1 MGLMLT
7 IAWRNLRR
15 HKGKSLVIG
24 SILFLGALLLTIGNS
39 VVSGMERGL
48 DKSIVEGFTG
58 DAILVSSEQ
67 QDNNVFLSMAGRAVE
82 NITYFDTLRPHLE
95 NSGLFKKMLPV
106 GKSFAMAIH
115 EQGGMPGYVYLFG
128 VDFVQWRE
136 MFPNSLEILQGK
148 YPDSTGLLMS
158 IGGIEELYS
167 HMGIWFKVKG
177 HELDTSLLNEDAK
190 KHREHLVIQ
199 DDIVFM
205 GFNENNTASD
215 IRMDVQGISKFRAL
229 NRIWGFFLFVDMDSY
244 RHCMGQISESTPP
257 DLDAT
262 QRALLGSDNADLDA
276 LFGSTETPASSSN
289 NALDLKQTEKISTEG
304 LYSLV
309 LTQFKNGLDRKQSID
324 SLRHYI
330 ELHKLPLRA
339 LTWQE
344 ATGPIGSMSLLIK
357 AALNVFVFFL
367 FFVAIII
374 IVNTMSMAA
383 MERTTEIGM
392 MRAVGAQKS
401 FITRMFF
408 AETAF
413 LAFVFGLLGIATGYL
428 LVLLVQ
434 QAGLTTDNDVLQL
447 FYGGDTFYPVFGVGD
462 LILTLLQISIVT
474 ILASLYP
481 MRAAKSITPLDAIS
495 RD

>member
-1 MGLMLT
+1 MGLLLT

-82 NITYFDTLRPHLE
+82 NISFFDTLRPHLE
-95 NSGLFKKMLPV
+95 SSGLFRQMLPV

-115 EQGGMPGYVYLFG
+115 EHGGMPGYVYLFG
-128 VDFVQWRE
+128 VDFAKWRK

-158 IGGIEELYS
+158 VGGIEELYS

-177 HELDTSLLNEDAK
+177 QDLDTSILNEDAK

-199 DDIVFM
+199 EDIVFM

-244 RHCMGQISESTPP
+244 RNCMGQITEVSKP

-262 QRALLGSDNADLDA
+262 QLALLGSENTDLDA
-276 LFGSTETPASSSN
+276 LFGSSDIQANPPKQSLDSN
-289 NALDLKQTEKISTEG
+289 TAPSIAKEG

-309 LTQFKNGLDRKQSID
+309 LTQFKSDLNRNQSID
-324 SLRHYI
+324 SLRKFL
-330 ELHKLPLRA
+330 EVHKLPLRA

-344 ATGPIGSMSLLIK
+344 ATGPIGSIALLIK

-413 LAFVFGLLGIATGYL
+413 LAFVFGLLGIATGYII
-428 LVLLVQ
+428 VLIVQ
-434 QAGLTTDNDVLQL
+434 QAGLTTENDALQL
-447 FYGGDTFYPVFGVGD
+447 FYGGDTFYPVFGFGD
-462 LILTLLQISIVT
+462 LILTLLQITTVT

-481 MRAAKSITPLDAIS
+481 MRVAKSITPLDAIS

>member
-1 MGLMLT
+1 MGLLLT

-82 NITYFDTLRPHLE
+82 NISFFDTLRPHLE
-95 NSGLFKKMLPV
+95 SSGLFRQMLPV

-115 EQGGMPGYVYLFG
+115 EHGGMPGYVYLFG
-128 VDFVQWRE
+128 VDFAKWRK

-158 IGGIEELYS
+158 VGGIEELYS

-177 HELDTSLLNEDAK
+177 QDLDTSILNEDAK

-199 DDIVFM
+199 EDIVFM

-244 RHCMGQISESTPP
+244 RNCMGQITEVSKP

-262 QRALLGSDNADLDA
+262 QLALLGSENTDLDA
-276 LFGSTETPASSSN
+276 LFGSSDIQANPPKQSLDSN
-289 NALDLKQTEKISTEG
+289 TAPSIAKEG

-309 LTQFKNGLDRKQSID
+309 LTQFKSDLNRNQSID
-324 SLRHYI
+324 SLRKFLEVHNSHCVH
-330 ELHKLPLRA
+330 LHGKKPQAPLVP
-339 LTWQE
+339 W
-344 ATGPIGSMSLLIK
+344 
-357 AALNVFVFFL
+357 L
-367 FFVAIII
+367 F
-374 IVNTMSMAA
+374 
-383 MERTTEIGM
+383 
-392 MRAVGAQKS
+392 
-401 FITRMFF
+401 
-408 AETAF
+408 
-413 LAFVFGLLGIATGYL
+413 
-428 LVLLVQ
+428 
-434 QAGLTTDNDVLQL
+434 
-447 FYGGDTFYPVFGVGD
+447 
-462 LILTLLQISIVT
+462 
-474 ILASLYP
+474 
-481 MRAAKSITPLDAIS
+481 
-495 RD
+495 